1 MTVNNNGGD
10 ALEQPNPKNK
20 QPVKPLE
27 FGSLQEIY
35 RALSSPTNASTLKE
49 SEEKENK
56 PTQTE
61 ENDDVLKILK
71 GFVVQGDGDSSVNT
85 SDKPVDDNE
94 LIKEAIKNLGSN
106 RHATRSAAKETLET
120 LDEKALPFVV
130 EALKN
135 RPEFEVEKELK
146 KFVENYIDKKTELPW
161 ERGGNL
167 LMTPPITPDKLKQ
180 LDELLKETD
189 KLTRSPQD
197 NRKKATALND
207 LGKVEGLN
215 IDPKLL
221 FEKISSL
228 NDAGIKGSELRT
240 GIALALINDGDRE
253 SAKKYLGDA
262 LKSRKEVVT
271 EPKFLKAVAGSGLSK
286 DKAFMEEFEKA
297 GGDVQLLK
305 RFENPGKAEPGQ
317 SNFEL
322 FSKIGINSGGTEGMT
337 APDRLSEYKKLQS
350 KDGTDTK
357 RLQILGD
364 HYRTAGND
372 QQRKQALELLNKEY
386 ENGNRHALNYSQ
398 MLPIAT
404 LIEKAQISLPHG
416 HVAQKFDNAEER
428 LAEINRQMKQLPSE
442 RKRPDDVP
450 NLLVEH
456 YRNAKNSQE
465 REEALSLLKKEVIS
479 GNQSAQFTLVGL
491 TRMDAALK
499 LGDGLHTR
507 QFGEPAEKQGA
518 EKKIELAVKELAR
531 IDHFDDLR
539 DQKSKIGKD
548 LLFPATGEQN
558 GPQKTGQNRVPRSE
572 ELLKQVFEK
581 TGSDRDETLKSLENL
596 SEKFKGSAK
605 GKDFQSALDLAKTTF
620 AAQDVLFGL
629 HDTDKTTKALLQLGK
644 LKNPDSMEFLKR
656 LNASKDK
663 DGQKLAKALITN
675 NERDTLKLLRD
686 NPALV
691 ELVGK
696 EAKRIADNAEPSNRL
711 TGNQLIELPGLHELY
726 QAGRQE
732 AKDFDKDSLRD
743 AADAVAKYLTR
754 DSIGKENRKDVLKHL
769 PSNDKQLKL
778 GVNDTELKD
787 ALKKGLSE
795 KSFSNKASRLAERLL
810 NGEEVLNA
818 KDLTEFKNELSQTGD
833 GRKKLALEE
842 LQKAAEKR
850 VSYTGLSLMDT
861 CNTVQS
867 LEALG
872 KVHSDTEKTLE
883 TFQKTDNAK
892 EREETL
898 TGLMK
903 SLKEFER
910 LANNNGQHKLAEDF
924 YKQFGGKE
932 QFENLYKSLGKGA
945 GDPKEIEQSLRKI
958 QQKLPDGEEQINQY
972 RALRIVQALGP
983 ESSPNAF
990 ASVTA
995 ELKTEIEASKTES
1008 KSVNKH
1014 AVEWQK
1020 WTQTQEQVATLS
1032 QSAGTDNKDG
1042 ETRTKAVDTLV
1053 KQAKDGNG
1061 YAKTALAAMLIEG
1074 KYVTAFLNQFP
1085 TDETGKPIFVPN
1097 LSNLSDNERA
1107 ALEKQ
1112 VLKGLVSVI
1121 HKERSDYQA
1130 INGDKVEPEKAL
1142 SAQEIM
1148 AIGLG
1153 LARLKQQRAPDEKAE
1168 DLYKTVL
1175 SSASCVSDNGRGEV
1189 MTGLLVAMNVD
1200 DNATRDLADY
1210 YIKGLGHKELAKH
1223 FTTLQAMALD
1233 GNQGA
1238 LRVMAAIAA
1247 GNADFNSEQALNPRK
1262 LVEGEKGS
1270 ILLESNPISMR
1281 ARKTL
1286 EQAAETSPENRKLVV
1301 QSLLHVQSNGAN
1313 GIPWHKDSKQ
1323 LLATLGT
1330 VASSLDD
1337 SSENQKLK
1345 RQALD
1350 QIRQGFEQSMTNL
1363 DERQWKRNEEF
1374 DRKDD
1379 TRYQSSLE
1387 GMKAMAPFWSE
1398 EDAEAFTKRLTPDV
1412 VKALAEVGSQ
1422 LPKDV
1427 AKDTLTRLQ
1436 DKAAKIIQGTKDKE
1450 AEPGKEDPATEL
1462 RNTIKAMTTLSS
1474 HVDVGHVEFLA
1485 GLGGKNSPLNKR
1497 FSKSDDVFKVQ
1508 AEAGRALLNVLAKT
1522 NNATSVAETGPREA
1536 AYNAFKKTYFPISN
1550 ESGNGWL
1557 DSNKST
1563 QLCLALAD
1571 FYKGR
1576 PWDISLSKEINR
1588 IVDDA
1593 MLPKPAALLLA
1604 ELNIGST
1611 NPKDY
1616 GTGETVWEKAEKLIA
1631 NYSVNG
1637 QNGEEVLRRVLAN
1650 IELANNLPSIERA
1663 RLMGWDKLPEE
1674 KQEELGWL
1682 KGEPTESDLR
1692 FLGFESLSEAEQKAT
1707 ANDKLTGKLT
1717 EKQWKALEDKGKEQ
1731 WQKMSD
1737 SEKEE
1742 FRSQNFKKVDVT
1754 KVLGQM
1760 YNNVLQNKEG
1770 TDSALLSDK
1779 LFDNALRLH
1788 KVHFE
1793 AAQESRRE
1801 SRKAT
1806 LGYDG
1811 AYAKLIT
1818 KTKNGASFGNQL
1830 IGLVNVKNSL
1840 TATDLLIVPALTS
1853 NNGRDVALEGDQKL
1867 HLGQMERFSRLNS
1880 KEGLQTLVEDR
1891 KAQEMELA
1899 ISIARH
1905 KLLVNNGEQ
1914 LTADK
1919 LAVNMWRNH
1928 GIKLSSMA
1936 PEIWKS
1942 LTVTEGDGLQGES
1955 SLKRLQKRG
1964 LAHFDMVPGYSQDA
1978 IEGVKGALGLVKAY
1992 NADDP
1997 RGLMQLKKEPLLDS
2011 TALRSH
2017 MMLRLDKD
2025 PVLSKFSDSSRRMG
2039 QSLNELSKMVDAG
2052 TKGHFYEDFANSCKE
2067 RAAVVEKELNSIDA
2081 KDLQALEER
2090 IKLMEKALPDV
2101 KDYEAAVALEQ
2112 RIKTYK
2118 DLHNLYNMGTPVY
2131 QAAEG
2136 KEVRNANKDTR
2147 SMIEMIKQGGFSES
2161 TFTNWLKEN
2170 GPVIAATVVAIAATV
2185 ATCATFGITSP
2196 FAVGAWIAVA
2206 GLVARE
2212 ATYETLYQVNK
2223 NGYTGYGQYGQ
2234 EGSKAGNWERHWEKR
2249 TPEERLKTLGSD
2261 VVGPY
2266 AVEFLRD
2273 YIAFLATAGLTS
2285 IAFEGAEGAVLST
2298 AQSMTAVERAEL
2310 ANIASTSREIAR
2322 VTATTPNAAAKSYL
2336 TEFMANFGK
2345 EMVANALFTGAQ
2357 SSTEA
2362 AIHHFIGKENL
2373 NKMGEWGQFGLSF
2386 ALSTGLAMGHGA
2398 KSQITAKLK
2407 SGSLKGA
2414 VFSYEL
2420 NEGVTRKQF
2429 VDHLQQ
2435 EGYVVKQIKGQPGEY
2450 CVLPIDAKP
2459 GMTPIKL
2466 QQVDAKGVA
2475 IAAKTTFDAPS
2486 KTNQRK
2492 PDEQVGT
2499 KSRTTDP
2506 SDLSALWTDYKN
2518 RLSNPEPDLVSLVGR
2533 NDLASAVQLTMDITE
2548 LKAQVK
2554 AETES
2559 AKKQNLSTTHELEAA
2574 LRNLRDAQE
2583 CFDHL
2588 RLPDKAKEIV
2598 DRLATD
2604 KALTEYLKIIHEYSA
2619 LNPGD
2624 TLILDT
2630 KRIQTLKDQLIVS
2643 LAHDKIAFAEH
2654 TNTFPPGEVMLRDPQ
2669 GFNDQLNGLKLIV
2682 EGPEPVPRK
2691 LVDDV
2696 LEAIK
2701 RDGLRPEVV
2710 RIRNSNSDGAEG
2722 SLCEKTFE
2730 IFVGKSN
2737 DAHLVYLHEA
2747 GHLLDFKHLMPSGMH
2762 QTWIHNTWVD
2772 CLTSGTDLTSLKD
2785 PAKGNKWVDQVL
2797 RDTKH
2802 PCHAILKNLGE
2813 DAHLQKE
2820 GLSKK
2825 DLINAHRELLVELL
2839 QRPNFK
2845 GVPRDN
2851 KDVAVYNHSRSEV
2864 VAEMYKL
2871 YREKIT
2877 MNASEMKPTFH
2888 ELIEQF
2894 TSDPTR
2900 KAALKHFERMFE
2912 LLSREVFPQQLVT
2925 ERATL
2930 KLMDIQ
2936 AEAMQKLAQTHGVG
2950 TKEFKEGARKLLQ
2963 DSNANIPD
2971 CVVKALLDQI
2981 RTEHADNPDI
2991 VQKMK
2996 KHIHKI
3002 KEPGYNI
3009 DADQTLTA
3017 TVRGKMRVQ
3026 QRLFD
3031 QIRPKVEAHNKART
3045 DNIQKPAFDQMGIDS
3060 VVIGNVIYSL
3070 DKPTVLGNDVLGLN
3084 KPGVEMAHVE
3094 VGRDGIG
3101 VYVIDNF
3108 SENGTY
3114 ITGHKDVPDASI
3126 RIEPGKK
3133 FYIDSENQVL
3143 LGSNSKDAAR
3153 LDFTRLRGK
3162 KDAGEAKLAPPTL
3175 DTPTPMNSLSHPS
3188 KSGAHADLTH
3198 KINTT
3203 IPSAYQSAMKTLLG
3217 SEKSADPANQQLVSD
3232 ILSLKPNI
3240 REAMIDRLLDKAPP
3254 DVIQKEVDLARKYNE
3269 LSVAEVVVKQ
3279 ALDLDPFVRRMFMD
3293 RLVNGGD
3300 VTRLNF
3306 SDALRLARAYEK
3318 LPTLEQALKGHGLD
3332 ASELPKSLRKLRLE
3346 KDDTVD
3352 KGQESL
3358 VFKVAKCPEY
3368 PEGAVLKLTEGGW
3381 KVSMK

>member
-1 MTVNNNGGD
+1 MTVTNNGGD
-10 ALEQPNPKNK
+10 ALEQPSPKNK
-20 QPVKPLE
+20 QPVKSPE
-27 FGSLQEIY
+27 FSSLQEIY
-35 RALSSPTNASTLKE
+35 RALSSPTSSNSLKE
-49 SEEKENK
+49 SVEKENK
-56 PTQTE
+56 TTQTE
-61 ENDDVLKILK
+61 ENDDVLKMLK
-71 GFVVQGDGDSSVNT
+71 GFVVQGDKKVTGDNSIKA

-94 LIKEAIKNLGSN
+94 LIKEAIKNLGNN
-106 RHATRSAAKETLET
+106 RYATRSAAMATLENF
-120 LDEKALPFVV
+120 DEKALPFVI

-135 RPEFEVEKELK
+135 KPELEVEKELK
-146 KFVENYIDKKTELPW
+146 KFVENYVDKKTELPW
-161 ERGGNL
+161 EKGGHL

-197 NRKKATALND
+197 SREKATALND
-207 LGKVEGLN
+207 LGKIEGLN

-228 NDAGIKGSELRT
+228 NDAGTRGSELRT
-240 GIALALINDGDRE
+240 GIALALLNDGDRE

-262 LKSRKEVVT
+262 LVSRKEVVT
-271 EPKFLKAVAGSGLSK
+271 EPKFLKAVAGAGLSK
-286 DKAFMEEFEKA
+286 DKAFMEEFKKA
-297 GGDVQLLK
+297 GGDVQLLT
-305 RFENPGKAEPGQ
+305 RFENPGKAEAGQ

-322 FSKIGINSGGTEGMT
+322 FSKIGINSGGTESMT
-337 APDRLSEYKKLQS
+337 TQDRLSEYKKLLS

-386 ENGNRHALNYSQ
+386 ENGNRHALHYSQ

-404 LIEKAQISLPHG
+404 LIEKAQTSLPHG
-416 HVAQKFDNAEER
+416 HVAQKFDSAEER

-465 REEALSLLKKEVIS
+465 REEALSLLRKEVLA

-499 LGDGLHTR
+499 LGDGLHSR

-539 DQKSKIGKD
+539 DQKGKIGKD
-548 LLFPATGEQN
+548 LLLDIPATGEQN
-558 GPQKTGQNRVPRSE
+558 GFKKTGQHRVTRSE

-605 GKDFQSALDLAKTTF
+605 GKDFHGALDLARTTF
-620 AAQDVLFGL
+620 AAQDVVFGL
-629 HDTDKTTKALLQLGK
+629 HDTDKTAKALLQLGK

-675 NERDTLKLLRD
+675 NERDTLKLLRE

-696 EAKRIADNAEPSNRL
+696 EAKRIADVAEPSNRL
-711 TGNQLIELPGLHELY
+711 TGNQLVELPGLQELY

-732 AKDFDKDSLRD
+732 AKDFDKHSLRD

-754 DSIGKENRKDVLKHL
+754 DSIGKENRNDVLKHL

-795 KSFSNKASRLAERLL
+795 KSYSNKAARLAEKLL
-810 NGEEVLNA
+810 NSEEGLNA
-818 KDLTEFKNELSQTGD
+818 AELTEFKNELSQTGD

-842 LQKAAEKR
+842 LQKAADKR

-867 LEALG
+867 LETLG
-872 KVHSDTEKTLE
+872 KVHADKEKTLE
-883 TFQKTDNAK
+883 TFQKSDNSK
-892 EREETL
+892 DREESL

-945 GDPKEIEQSLRKI
+945 GDQKEIERSLRKI
-958 QQKLPDGEEQINQY
+958 QEKLPDGEEQINQF
-972 RALRIVQALGP
+972 RAFRIVQALGP
-983 ESSPNAF
+983 ESSPDAF
-990 ASVTA
+990 AGVTA
-995 ELKTEIEASKTES
+995 ELNREIEASKTES
-1008 KSVNKH
+1008 KSVNKY

-1032 QSAGTDNKDG
+1032 KSAGTDYKDG
-1042 ETRTKAVDTLV
+1042 ETRTKAVDTLI

-1061 YAKTALAAMLIEG
+1061 YAKTALAAMLTDS
-1074 KYVTAFLNQFP
+1074 KYIPAFLNQFP
-1085 TDETGKPIFVPN
+1085 ADETGKPTFVPN
-1097 LSNLSDNERA
+1097 LSKLSDNERA

-1130 INGDKVEPEKAL
+1130 INGDKVEPEKVL

-1153 LARLKQQRAPDEKAE
+1153 LARLKQQSAPDEKTE
-1168 DLYKTVL
+1168 DLYRTVL
-1175 SSASCVSDNGRGEV
+1175 SSASCVSESGRGEV

-1210 YIKGLGHKELAKH
+1210 YNKGLGHKQLAKH

-1247 GNADFNSEQALNPRK
+1247 GNADFNSEKALNPRT
-1262 LVEGEKGS
+1262 LVEGENGNV
-1270 ILLESNPISMR
+1270 LLESNPISMR

-1330 VASSLDD
+1330 VASSLNN

-1363 DERQWKRNEEF
+1363 EERQWKRNEEF

-1387 GMKAMAPFWSE
+1387 GMKAMAPFWSK

-1412 VKALAEVGSQ
+1412 VKALAELGSQ

-1427 AKDTLTRLQ
+1427 AKDTLSRL
-1436 DKAAKIIQGTKDKE
+1436 KGNAAKILEDSKDKE
-1450 AEPGKEDPATEL
+1450 AAPGKEDPATEL
-1462 RNTIKAMTTLSS
+1462 CNTIKAMTALSQ

-1485 GLGGKNSPLNKR
+1485 DLGGKDSRLKNR
-1497 FSKSDDVFKVQ
+1497 FSNSDDIFKTQ
-1508 AEAGRALLNVLAKT
+1508 AEAGRALLSVLAKT
-1522 NNATSVAETGPREA
+1522 GNAAPGGKPGPRETA
-1536 AYNAFKKTYFPISN
+1536 FNAFKNNYFPIAD
-1550 ESGNGWL
+1550 EDGKGYL
-1557 DSNKST
+1557 DSHNSK
-1563 QLCLALAD
+1563 QLCHALAD

-1576 PWDISLSKEINR
+1576 PYDLSLSKEINR

-1593 MLPKPAALLLA
+1593 KLPKPAALLLA

-1616 GTGETVWEKAEKLIA
+1616 GTGETVWEKAETIIA
-1631 NYSVNG
+1631 NYSVGG
-1637 QNGEEVLRRVLAN
+1637 QNGEEVIRRVLAN
-1650 IELANNLPSIERA
+1650 IELANNLPGIERA

-1692 FLGFESLSEAEQKAT
+1692 FLGFSCLNETEQKAT
-1707 ANDKLTGKLT
+1707 VYDKFTGKLT

-1742 FRSQNFKKVDVT
+1742 FRSQNFKKVDVN

-1779 LFDNALRLH
+1779 LFDKALRLH

-1793 AAQESRRE
+1793 AAQESRLE
-1801 SRKAT
+1801 GRKAT
-1806 LGYDG
+1806 LGYDE
-1811 AYAKLIT
+1811 AYATLIT

-1830 IGLVNVKNSL
+1830 IGLVNVNNNL
-1840 TATDLLIVPALTS
+1840 TATDLLIGTALTS

-1867 HLGQMERFSRLNS
+1867 HLGQMERLSRLNS
-1880 KEGLQTLVEDR
+1880 KQGFQTLIEDR

-1919 LAVNMWRNH
+1919 LALNMWKNH

-1936 PEIWKS
+1936 PDIWKS

-1955 SLKRLQKRG
+1955 SLKRLKKRG
-1964 LAHFDMVPGYSQDA
+1964 LAHFDLVPGYSEDD
-1978 IEGVKGALGLVKAY
+1978 IEGIKGALGLVKAY
-1992 NADDP
+1992 NAHDP
-1997 RGLMQLKKEPLLDS
+1997 RGLVQLKEEPLLDS
-2011 TALRSH
+2011 AALRSH

-2039 QSLNELSKMVDAG
+2039 QSLSELSKMVDAG
-2052 TKGHFYEDFANSCKE
+2052 TKGHFYKDFGNSCKE
-2067 RAAVVEKELNSIDA
+2067 RAAVVEKELNSIDS

-2090 IKLMEKALPDV
+2090 IKLMEKALPNV

-2112 RIKTYK
+2112 RIRTYK
-2118 DLHNLYNMGTPVY
+2118 DMHNLYNMGTPVY
-2131 QAAEG
+2131 QGADG

-2147 SMIEMIKQGGFSES
+2147 SMIEMVKQDGFSES

-2185 ATCATFGITSP
+2185 AACATFGITSP
-2196 FAVGAWIAVA
+2196 LAVGAGITVA

-2234 EGSKAGNWERHWEKR
+2234 EGSKVGNWGRHWEKR
-2249 TPEERLKTLGSD
+2249 TPEERLKTLGTD

-2273 YIAFLATAGLTS
+2273 YIAFLAIAGLTS
-2285 IAFEGAEGAVLST
+2285 LAFEGAEGAVLST

-2322 VTATTPNAAAKSYL
+2322 VTATTSSVATKSYL
-2336 TEFMANFGK
+2336 TDFMANFGK
-2345 EMVANALFTGAQ
+2345 EMVANALFTGAHI
-2357 SSTEA
+2357 TAEA

-2398 KSQITAKLK
+2398 KSKISAKLK

-2435 EGYVVKQIKGQPGEY
+2435 EGYVVKPIKGQPGEF
-2450 CVLPIDAKP
+2450 CVLPIYAKP
-2459 GMTPIKL
+2459 GITPIKL

-2475 IAAKTTFDAPS
+2475 VTGKTPLEAPS
-2486 KTNQRK
+2486 KINQRK
-2492 PDEQVGT
+2492 PEEQVGT

-2506 SDLSALWTDYKN
+2506 SEPPPLWTDYKN
-2518 RLSNPEPDLVSLVGR
+2518 RLRNPEPDLVRLVGR
-2533 NDLASAVQLTMDITE
+2533 NDLASAIQLRMDITE
-2548 LKAQVK
+2548 LQAQVK
-2554 AETES
+2554 AETEN
-2559 AKKQNLSTTHELEAA
+2559 AKNQKLNTTHELEAA
-2574 LRNLRDAQE
+2574 LRNLKDAQE
-2583 CFDHL
+2583 CFDHF

-2604 KALTEYLKIIHEYSA
+2604 KALKEYLRIIHEYSA
-2619 LNPGD
+2619 PNLED
-2624 TLILDT
+2624 TFNRDE
-2630 KRIQTLKDQLIVS
+2630 KRIQVLKDQLIVS

-2654 TNTFPPGEVMLRDPQ
+2654 THTFPPGEVMLRDPQ

-2682 EGPEPVPRK
+2682 EGPEAVPQK

-2701 RDGLRPEVV
+2701 RDGLRPELV
-2710 RIRNSNSDGAEG
+2710 RIRNTDRDGIAG
-2722 SLCEKTFE
+2722 SMDDKTFE

-2737 DAHLVYLHEA
+2737 EAPLVYLHES
-2747 GHLLDFKHLMPSGMH
+2747 GHLLDFKHIMPSGMH
-2762 QTWIHNTWVD
+2762 QTWVHNTWVD
-2772 CLTSGTDLTSLKD
+2772 CLTNGTDLTNLKD
-2785 PAKGNKWVDQVL
+2785 PAKGNNWVEQVL
-2797 RDTKH
+2797 SDTHH

-2813 DAHLQKE
+2813 YADLQKM

-2825 DLINAHRELLVELL
+2825 DLIDAHRELLVELL
-2839 QRPNFK
+2839 QRPDFK
-2845 GVPRDN
+2845 GVPRNIRDI
-2851 KDVAVYNHSRSEV
+2851 AVYNHSRSEV

-2877 MNASEMKPTFH
+2877 MNASEMKPTFQ

-2894 TSDPTR
+2894 TSCPTR
-2900 KAALKHFERMFE
+2900 KAALQHFERMFE

-2925 ERATL
+2925 QRATL

-2950 TKEFKEGARKLLQ
+2950 TKEFKESARKLLQ
-2963 DSNANIPD
+2963 DSHANIPD
-2971 CVVKALLDQI
+2971 CVVKALLDQL

-2991 VQKMK
+2991 VQQMK

-3009 DADQTLTA
+3009 DADKTLTD
-3017 TVRGKMRVQ
+3017 TVRYKMRVQ

-3060 VVIGNVIYSL
+3060 VVIGGVIYNL
-3070 DKPTVLGNDVLGLN
+3070 DKPTMLGNDLVGLD
-3084 KPGVEMAHVE
+3084 KHGVEMEHVE
-3094 VGRDGIG
+3094 VGRDGNG
-3101 VYVIDNF
+3101 VYVLDNF
-3108 SENGTY
+3108 SEFGTY
-3114 ITGHKDVPDASI
+3114 ITGHKDVPDASK

-3133 FYIDSENQVL
+3133 YYLDTDNQVF
-3143 LGSNSKDAAR
+3143 LGGNSNNAAR
-3153 LDFTRLRGK
+3153 LDFTKLRGK
-3162 KDAGEAKLAPPTL
+3162 KGVGEAKLAPPTL
-3175 DTPTPMNSLSHPS
+3175 CTPTPMSSLGNP
-3188 KSGAHADLTH
+3188 
-3198 KINTT
+3198 
-3203 IPSAYQSAMKTLLG
+3203 
-3217 SEKSADPANQQLVSD
+3217 
-3232 ILSLKPNI
+3232 
-3240 REAMIDRLLDKAPP
+3240 
-3254 DVIQKEVDLARKYNE
+3254 
-3269 LSVAEVVVKQ
+3269 
-3279 ALDLDPFVRRMFMD
+3279 
-3293 RLVNGGD
+3293 
-3300 VTRLNF
+3300 
-3306 SDALRLARAYEK
+3306 
-3318 LPTLEQALKGHGLD
+3318 
-3332 ASELPKSLRKLRLE
+3332 
-3346 KDDTVD
+3346 
-3352 KGQESL
+3352 
-3358 VFKVAKCPEY
+3358 
-3368 PEGAVLKLTEGGW
+3368 
-3381 KVSMK
+3381 